1 MVSPQ
6 KFYVQEI
13 SKKTNYRANWLP
25 DKPMNIG
32 DIGKLSDGIFTL
44 YTTLEQQ
51 GIPLRIRE
59 GSSSLSLDYTTND
72 SVKISNGLDTSVSA
86 AGLPLAKGK
95 LKYQVDFQK
104 SEGVLFQISDSKK
117 VIIENLSEIENQ
129 ILEKYKKSVW
139 DLGWVVVTE
148 IVRTDSATIIIN
160 TGGSNTL
167 EFEVGGDVGVKS
179 INLADTSL
187 NLKLVRESGSST
199 KIIAQTNL
207 TPLYVT
213 KGISDPLFGKT
224 KFRGA
229 NAYRAIQF
237 DALRELP
244 FNPSE
249 IE

>member
-44 YTTLEQQ
+44 YSTLEQQ
-51 GIPLRIRE
+51 GIPIRVRE
-59 GSSSLSLDYTTND
+59 SGSSLNLDYTSND
-72 SVKISNGLDTSVSA
+72 SVKITNGLDTSVSA
-86 AGLPLAKGK
+86 AGIPGAAGK
-95 LKYQVDFQK
+95 LLYKIDFQR
-104 SEGVLFQISDSKK
+104 SEGVVFQITDSKK
-117 VIIENLSEIENQ
+117 IIIENLSEIENS

-148 IVRTDSATIIIN
+148 VVKTDSATIIIN

-167 EFEVGGDVGVKS
+167 EFEVSGDVGIKS
-179 INLADTSL
+179 VNLADTSL
-187 NLKLVRESGSST
+187 GLKLLRESGSST

>member
-44 YTTLEQQ
+44 YSTLEQQ
-51 GIPLRIRE
+51 GIPIKVRE
-59 GSSSLSLDYTTND
+59 STSSLNLDYTSND
-72 SVKISNGLDTSVSA
+72 SVKITNGLDTAVSS
-86 AGLPLAKGK
+86 AGLPVAEGK
-95 LKYQVDFQK
+95 VMYKIDFQRA
-104 SEGVLFQISDSKK
+104 EGVVFQITDSKK
-117 VIIENLSEIENQ
+117 VIIENLSEIENS

-167 EFEVGGDVGVKS
+167 EFEVSGDVGIKS
-179 INLADTSL
+179 VNLADTSL
-187 NLKLVRESGSST
+187 GLRLIRESGSST
-199 KIIAQTNL
+199 KIIAQANL

>member
-51 GIPLRIRE
+51 GIPLKIRE
-59 GSSSLSLDYTTND
+59 SPSSLSFDYTSND
-72 SVKISNGLDTSVSA
+72 SVKISNGLDTSVGL
-86 AGLPLAKGK
+86 AGVPLAEGK
-95 LKYQVDFQK
+95 LICKIDFQK
-104 SEGVLFQISDSKK
+104 TEGIVFQISDSKK
-117 VIIENLSEIENQ
+117 VLIENLSEIENQ

-148 IVRTDSATIIIN
+148 IVRTDSATIIVN
-160 TGGSNTL
+160 TGGSNTM
-167 EFEVGGDVGVKS
+167 EFEVSGDVGLKS
-179 INLADTSL
+179 VNLADTSL
-187 NLKLVRESGSST
+187 GMRLIRESGSST